1 MFLASKFIDKLKD
14 LSIISLSLFIIFF
27 LNSDKNLK
35 VDEGVSFY
43 CSENFFN
50 DCILWDTQLP
60 LFYFWLKISTS
71 VFGFDILIQRVLIS
85 FFVSFSIF
93 LILKSVEIFRK
104 ISFKSKIVLTICI
117 SLIPLYYTLV
127 WVRHYPFSLFF
138 SSLSIYYFLKYIK
151 LRNEDFLKKSFIF
164 DFFGTT
170 FFYFNA
176 FLSLIKILYLRNFKA
191 IKYLTIYI
199 LFLPFIFIYFQ
210 NFEIREWGISWYKT
224 FKNYI
229 PTFFLNFP
237 IELFKSVEYGRMN
250 FIFFILSKIS
260 QVILILPFFSK
271 NKLKVL
277 YLLSF
282 LFLIV
287 IEIAFISFD
296 RFIIFSRQ
304 FVSITN
310 FVLILLLILVKKE
323 VLIIVL
329 PITFLPQTYHHIFTL
344 LFTESIESVYF
355 SIPKNS
361 EILVH
366 PFFIAENFWYLN
378 VKFKNNITIYDDF
391 PSKNITCLST
401 RAWTSYPLKH
411 IEKNVEYKIVK
422 YDEEFVKKCCN
433 TIIKEF
439 NIKGEKITIC
449 K

>member
-1 MFLASKFIDKLKD
+1 MFSASKFTNKLKD
-14 LSIISLSLFIIFF
+14 FSIILLSFFIIFL
-27 LNSDKNLK
+27 LNFDKNLK
-35 VDEGVSFY
+35 SDEGVSLY

-50 DCILWDTQLP
+50 DCIVWDTQLS

-71 VFGFDILIQRVLIS
+71 VFGFDILIQRVIVS

-93 LILKSVEIFRK
+93 LILRTVEIFRK
-104 ISFKSKIVLTICI
+104 ISFKSKIILTICI

-138 SSLSIYYFLKYIK
+138 SSLSIYYFFKYVK

-191 IKYLTIYI
+191 IKYLTIYTF
-199 LFLPFIFIYFQ
+199 FLPFIFVYLQ
-210 NFEIREWGISWYKT
+210 NFEIREWGISWYEI

-237 IELFKSVEYGRMN
+237 IEFFKSVEHGRMD
-250 FIFFILSKIS
+250 FIFFILSKFS
-260 QVILILPFFSK
+260 QAILILPFFSK
-271 NKLKVL
+271 NKLKIL
-277 YLLSF
+277 YFLSF

-287 IEIAFISFD
+287 IEIVFIFFE

-304 FVSITN
+304 FVPITN
-310 FVLILLLILVKKE
+310 FILILLLILVKKE
-323 VLIIVL
+323 FLIIVL
-329 PITFLPQTYHHIFTL
+329 PITFIHQTYHHIFTL
-344 LFTESIESVYF
+344 LFTENIESVYF
-355 SIPKNS
+355 SIPQNS
-361 EILVH
+361 EILIH
-366 PFFIAENFWYLN
+366 PFFVAEHFWYLN

-401 RAWTSYPLKH
+401 RVWISSPPKY
-411 IEKNVEYKIVK
+411 IEKNVEYKVVK

-433 TIIKEF
+433 IVIKEF